1 MVRVSD
7 ERFSLHRSALI
18 RAVRGKPRAS
28 PPRPVSHYVSANGYL
43 SSRLS
48 PTYTATTRVSPI
60 CTMLPQPGRHDSTG
74 SRHMPRVQSVSFH
87 PYVTVHPADDYDR
100 NATWM
105 YIALDRVRFRRRIE
119 QTELILSPI
128 LTDVHRMTIRI
139 NRLKLCDTNLRT
151 RVANLHNVCV
161 FSSIKEKHALYSFE
175 LFISLSSTNTTY
187 KFMNN
192 DIIQS
197 IISSKIT

>member
-139 NRLKLCDTNLRT
+139 NRLLSDT
-151 RVANLHNVCV
+151 
-161 FSSIKEKHALYSFE
+161 
-175 LFISLSSTNTTY
+175 
-187 KFMNN
+187 
-192 DIIQS
+192 
-197 IISSKIT
+197 